1 MNELSLTLADALG
14 FMNALV
20 SSVVVI
26 LAFSLLAY
34 TLNYNFRHPVAR
46 RFAYL
51 LGLVMVT
58 YASEVALTQAISA
71 DSATKWLRFQWLG
84 IAFLPGAYYAF
95 SYSILRTTN
104 YHTDRRRLINNA
116 IGVLSVVSAL
126 LALFST
132 LLVDYVEFDPLLSYL
147 RPGILFWP
155 FAAFFAGVVILSH
168 FNIWKARQRCLT
180 AESRKRMTYLLVA
193 TAAPGIGTFPY
204 LIALG
209 KASAGL
215 LAPEW
220 ILGLAIVGNS
230 AVGSML
236 IFLSYTVAFFGV
248 YTPDRVVRYRL
259 IRYFA
264 RGPVVAI
271 LVILAIQTIPTV
283 EHVLG
288 LPRNIVLFSVITGVI
303 IAAQV
308 ILSLSKAL
316 TDRIVYGE
324 DREEIAWLR
333 ELDRRLLTTT
343 DLRQFLENHLT
354 VLCEILRVRSGFVAA
369 AIGTDLILEAVVG
382 PEGTRQEI
390 LDDKDWSNALNEALG
405 LVRTNGTP
413 SNDGPA
419 HNVEGLTPLSMN
431 GGKEAQ
437 RLPAL
442 QPAEYGGYWLW
453 PVLEPASG
461 REGEMVLG
469 MLGVRARTG
478 SPSFSLDEQ
487 NLLAQ
492 QIDSVSAALL
502 DRKMQM
508 QVMVALRRIIPGIDR
523 IQQIRGIVP
532 YVSENTEVPPAE
544 LLEPSPIHNPEFES
558 WVKDALSHYWGG
570 PKLTRS
576 PLMQLRVVDRV
587 IEEADGN
594 PGKALRLVLG
604 RAIQNLRPSSK
615 QDLSTPEWLLYN
627 ILEMRFIQGRKIR
640 DIAGRLA
647 ISESDLYRKQRVAIG
662 QVAQVLTEMEQG
674 DWDALL
680 KMQEED
686 AAIVVDEVR

>member
-1 MNELSLTLADALG
+1 MNELALTLADALG
-14 FMNALV
+14 FLNTLV

-34 TLNYNFRHPVAR
+34 TLTYNFRNPVAR

-58 YASEVALTQAISA
+58 YASEVALTQVVSA
-71 DSATKWLRFQWLG
+71 DSASKWLRFQWLG
-84 IAFLPGAYYAF
+84 IALLPGAYFAF
-95 SYSILRTTN
+95 SYSVLRTTN
-104 YHTDRRRLINNA
+104 YHTDRRRLFNYA
-116 IGVLSVVSAL
+116 IGVISVVSAL
-126 LALFST
+126 LAFFTT
-132 LLVDYVEFDPLLSYL
+132 LLVDVVEFDPLLSYL
-147 RPGILFWP
+147 HPGSLFWP

-180 AESRKRMTYLLVA
+180 AESRKRMTYLLLA
-193 TAAPGIGTFPY
+193 SAAPGIGTFPY

-209 KASAGL
+209 KTSVGL
-215 LAPEW
+215 LSPEW
-220 ILGLAIVGNS
+220 ILGLAIVGNG
-230 AVGSML
+230 AIGTML
-236 IFLSYTVAFFGV
+236 IILSYTVAFFGV
-248 YTPDRVVRYRL
+248 YTPDRVVRHRL

-271 LVILAIQTIPTV
+271 FVILAIQTIPTV
-283 EHVLG
+283 ELVLG
-288 LPRNIVLFSVITGVI
+288 LPRNIVLFSVITGVVV
-303 IAAQV
+303 AAQV
-308 ILSLSKAL
+308 ILSLSTAL
-316 TDRIVYGE
+316 TDRVVYGE
-324 DREEIAWLR
+324 DRQEIAWLR

-354 VLCEILRVRSGFVAA
+354 VLCEMLRVPSGFVAA
-369 AIGTDLILEAVVG
+369 AIGTDLILEAMVG

-390 LDDKDWSNALNEALG
+390 LDDKDWSDAMNEALG
-405 LVRTNGTP
+405 HTRKNGNARLAP
-413 SNDGPA
+413 SG
-419 HNVEGLTPLSMN
+419 EPLQTSQTLSRN
-431 GGKEAQ
+431 GKRSTRQ
-437 RLPAL
+437 ISS
-442 QPAEYGGYWLW
+442 QPAQFGGYWLW
-453 PVLEPASG
+453 PVLEPSEE
-461 REGEMVLG
+461 REGEIVLG
-469 MLGVRARTG
+469 MLGVRARSE
-478 SPSFSLDEQ
+478 SPSISAREHA
-487 NLLAQ
+487 LLEQ
-492 QIDSVSAALL
+492 QIDSIAKALL

-587 IEEADGN
+587 VEEADGN

-604 RAIQNLRPSSK
+604 RAIQNLRPGGK

-680 KMQEED
+680 KLQEQDDSAISED
-686 AAIVVDEVR
+686 AN

>member
-1 MNELSLTLADALG
+1 MNELTLTLADALG
-14 FMNALV
+14 FLNTLV

-34 TLNYNFRHPVAR
+34 TLTYNFRHPVAR
-46 RFAYL
+46 RFAFL

-58 YASEVALTQAISA
+58 YASEVALTQVVSA
-71 DSATKWLRFQWLG
+71 ESASKWLRFEWLG
-84 IAFLPGAYYAF
+84 IAFLPGAYFAF
-95 SYSILRTTN
+95 SYAVLRTTN
-104 YHTDRRRLINNA
+104 YHTDRRRLINVA
-116 IGVLSVVSAL
+116 IGILSVVSAL
-126 LALFST
+126 LAFFT
-132 LLVDYVEFDPLLSYL
+132 TGLVGIVEFDPLLSYL
-147 RPGILFWP
+147 TPGVLFWP

-168 FNIWKARQRCLT
+168 LNIWKARQRCLT
-180 AESRKRMTYLLVA
+180 AESRKRMTYLLLA
-193 TAAPGIGTFPY
+193 SAAPGIGTFPY

-209 KASAGL
+209 KSSVGL
-215 LAPEW
+215 LSPEL
-220 ILGLAIVGNS
+220 ILSLAIVGNS
-230 AVGSML
+230 AVGAML
-236 IFLSYTVAFFGV
+236 IGLSYTVAFFGV

-271 LVILAIQTIPTV
+271 IVILAVQTIPTV
-283 EHVLG
+283 ERILG

-303 IAAQV
+303 VAAQV
-308 ILSLSKAL
+308 ILSVSREL
-316 TDRIVYGE
+316 TDRLVYGE
-324 DREEIAWLR
+324 DRQEIAWLR

-354 VLCEILRVRSGFVAA
+354 VLCELLRVPSGFVAA
-369 AIGTDLILEAVVG
+369 AIGTDLILEAMVG

-390 LDDKDWSNALNEALG
+390 LDDKDWSDAMSEALSHA
-405 LVRTNGTP
+405 RKNGAANP
-413 SNDGPA
+413 ARKAQVVEGGPA
-419 HNVEGLTPLSMN
+419 PSEN
-431 GGKEAQ
+431 GRMSVRQMAPE
-437 RLPAL
+437 
-442 QPAEYGGYWLW
+442 PAEFGGYWLW
-453 PVLEPASG
+453 PVLEPA
-461 REGEMVLG
+461 GERKGEIVLG
-469 MLGVRARTG
+469 MLGVRARSS
-478 SPSFSLDEQ
+478 SPHFSAEERA
-487 NLLAQ
+487 LLAQ
-492 QIDSVSAALL
+492 QIDSVAKALL

-508 QVMVALRRIIPGIDR
+508 QVMVVLRRIIPGIDR

-532 YVSENTEVPPAE
+532 YVSENTEVPPSE

-587 IEEADGN
+587 VEEADGN

-604 RAIQNLRPSSK
+604 RAIQNLRPGGK

-627 ILEMRFIQGRKIR
+627 ILEMRFIQGRRIR

-680 KMQEED
+680 KLQEED
-686 AAIVVDEVR
+686 SSEIVEESS